1 MVLFLQMCKKK
12 KKTQVFSCKIGNF
25 HKRRRFFYEKTVCK
39 FILQKIMLN
48 KRRQYLCFVK
58 NKLFH
63 KKRIPV
69 AKFSNFA
76 EI

>member
-1 MVLFLQMCKKK
+1 MLLIYF
-12 KKTQVFSCKIGNF
+12 T
-25 HKRRRFFYEKTVCK
+25 
-39 FILQKIMLN
+39 KIMLN
-48 KRRQYLCFVK
+48 KRRQYLCFKK